1 MKKGGV
7 VLKVYRCARG
17 STFLESFHSH
27 LKNFIP
33 GTTANDQNF
42 QAYLLEGIVCWN
54 EDRVSASV
62 QGQKVGGLRTYN
74 TKLHFAANELSN
86 KVYGRPLHANV
97 QHPGVF
103 TVELLG
109 VQYLYDQTGKPFVF
123 VDLENEVAE
132 DHFEED
138 QDEDLEDV
146 TDLTVASAALGL
158 DHANFL
164 PTQPAGTEQPAET
177 ILPRSHPRR

>member
-1 MKKGGV
+1 MGSSDPV
-7 VLKVYRCARG
+7 IRSPARYRW
-17 STFLESFHSH
+17 
-27 LKNFIP
+27 
-33 GTTANDQNF
+33 TTAP
-42 QAYLLEGIVCWN
+42 ARIVRWN

-86 KVYGRPLHANV
+86 KVYGRPLHVNV
-97 QHPGVF
+97 HHPGVF
-103 TVELLG
+103 TGELLS
-109 VQYLYDQTGKPFVF
+109 VQYCTTRLASRSP

-146 TDLTVASAALGL
+146 TYRLSPMQHLA
-158 DHANFL
+158 
-164 PTQPAGTEQPAET
+164 
-177 ILPRSHPRR
+177 